1 MLMKSLMFGKFRKRK
16 KKFRKSL
23 KLYNFEL
30 FFRFSWLPVT
40 EDSDEAPHI
49 YGYLCDLIQANHPII
64 LGANNCNLPRI
75 VSIIAQAFANKVVP
89 VVSEVGSR
97 MLAIVKQVESNA
109 ELFQVC
115 ASQLTPEMQH
125 GLQEAY
131 RELANANSAQ
141 G

>member
-1 MLMKSLMFGKFRKRK
+1 M
-16 KKFRKSL
+16 
-23 KLYNFEL
+23 
-30 FFRFSWLPVT
+30 PVT

-75 VSIIAQAFANKVVP
+75 VSIIAQAFVNKVVG

-97 MLAIVKQVESNA
+97 MLAIVKQVESNP
-109 ELFQVC
+109 EVFQVC
-115 ASQLTPEMQH
+115 AAQLTPEMQH
-125 GLQEAY
+125 ALQEAY
-131 RELANANSAQ
+131 RELASATSAQ

>member
-1 MLMKSLMFGKFRKRK
+1 M
-16 KKFRKSL
+16 
-23 KLYNFEL
+23 
-30 FFRFSWLPVT
+30 FRFSWLPVT

-75 VSIIAQAFANKVVP
+75 VSIIAQAFVNKVVAAI
-89 VVSEVGSR
+89 SDVGAR
-97 MLAIVKQVESNA
+97 MLAIVKQVESNP
-109 ELFQVC
+109 EVFQAC

-125 GLQEAY
+125 ALQEAF
-131 RELANANSAQ
+131 RELALASAQ